1 MTIRSTR
8 SDAEVT
14 DLANVPWFSPDDVVV
29 VSRRVGDWGRTTR
42 DGIEHRAESTRLRV
56 AEPRT
61 YTAGYDQVI
70 AITSIA
76 IVQAKCERR
85 DRPAVGPKA
94 DDHRFSRSIGLDLEP
109 CVAAPA
115 RVISAAASLRDHP
128 FLPAACHDPPELL
141 TLTREDGGLDSMML
155 AGGVCS
161 EKPVV
166 EHRTTLL
173 ERCIHQYPAL
183 MLEQVERDE
192 GDGPPSSRRDAP
204 VVQKPFR
211 EEQLASRI
219 HLALREGSLA
229 NG

>member
-76 IVQAKCERR
+76 
-85 DRPAVGPKA
+85 D
-94 DDHRFSRSIGLDLEP
+94 
-109 CVAAPA
+109 
-115 RVISAAASLRDHP
+115 
-128 FLPAACHDPPELL
+128 
-141 TLTREDGGLDSMML
+141 
-155 AGGVCS
+155 
-161 EKPVV
+161 
-166 EHRTTLL
+166 
-173 ERCIHQYPAL
+173 
-183 MLEQVERDE
+183 
-192 GDGPPSSRRDAP
+192 
-204 VVQKPFR
+204 
-211 EEQLASRI
+211 
-219 HLALREGSLA
+219 
-229 NG
+229 N